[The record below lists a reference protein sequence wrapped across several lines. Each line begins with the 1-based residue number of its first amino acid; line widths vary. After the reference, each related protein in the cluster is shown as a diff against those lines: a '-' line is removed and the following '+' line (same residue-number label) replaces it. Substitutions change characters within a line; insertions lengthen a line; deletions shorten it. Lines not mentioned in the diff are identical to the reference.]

1 MAGDQEVLDVVV
13 VGAGLAGLACAYE
26 VAKSGLQVAVVE
38 RGDAPGSKNLSGGR
52 LYLGPLNS
60 VAGDL
65 LSDLPYER
73 EIVSE
78 ALIFTDDNSSLTM
91 QSDRTPY
98 DQAPHS
104 VSVLR
109 SQIDP
114 YLAQKVEEAE
124 GFILPQQRVDSLIQ
138 EDMRIKGVKIGS
150 DELLA
155 DVVVAADGVL
165 SFLAQDLGLQQERTS
180 GSYGL
185 GIKEVIS
192 LDSQVIEDR
201 FQLQPGQGAAR
212 LFMGQVTQ
220 GLPGGGFVYT
230 NKDSLSVGIVIHM
243 ESIQKSNLDVE
254 AWQILEKFKK
264 RQDVAPVLAG
274 GSIVEYGAHLIP
286 EGGFK
291 AMPNIGCSGLL
302 LVGDA
307 AGLVVNSGMTLR
319 GMDFALASG
328 ILAGKSIVKAKEN
341 EAIEKVEE
349 NYKQALEKSFVYNE
363 MKTFQK
369 APEVLKIDRLY
380 TSYAPGLVRW
390 GSGLFE
396 IGDNGRS
403 TTPWQAG
410 KKLFSTF
417 GWQGIKDIWRILRM
431 GR

>member
-138 EDMRIKGVKIGS
+138 EDMRVKWVKIGS

-220 GLPGGGFVYT
+220 GLPGGGFLYT
-230 NKDSLSVGIVIHM
+230 NKDSLSVGRVIHM

-254 AWQILEKFKK
+254 AWQILEK
-264 RQDVAPVLAG
+264 
-274 GSIVEYGAHLIP
+274 
-286 EGGFK
+286 
-291 AMPNIGCSGLL
+291 
-302 LVGDA
+302 
-307 AGLVVNSGMTLR
+307 
-319 GMDFALASG
+319 
-328 ILAGKSIVKAKEN
+328 
-341 EAIEKVEE
+341 
-349 NYKQALEKSFVYNE
+349 
-363 MKTFQK
+363 
-369 APEVLKIDRLY
+369 
-380 TSYAPGLVRW
+380 
-390 GSGLFE
+390 
-396 IGDNGRS
+396 
-403 TTPWQAG
+403 
-410 KKLFSTF
+410 
-417 GWQGIKDIWRILRM
+417 
-431 GR
+431 